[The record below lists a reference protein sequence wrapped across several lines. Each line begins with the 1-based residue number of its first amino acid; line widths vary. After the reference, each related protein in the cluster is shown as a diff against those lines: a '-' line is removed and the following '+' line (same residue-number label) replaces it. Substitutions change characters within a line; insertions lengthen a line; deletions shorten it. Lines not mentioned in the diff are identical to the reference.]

1 MLSAA
6 SRPMAV
12 VSCCGGSL
20 VRHQVDQLVLADEV
34 AVEVHRPGLQR
45 GGYPADRHG
54 IESVGVGQAGRGRD
68 DRLPGRALAV
78 FRALLLFLRGPGPD
92 QPGWRRSPGGA

>member
-1 MLSAA
+1 
-6 SRPMAV
+6 MAV

-20 VRHQVDQLVLADEV
+20 VRHQVDQLVLAGEV

-54 IESVGVGQAGRGRD
+54 VESAGAGQAGRGRD
-68 DRLPGRALAV
+68 DRLPGRALA
-78 FRALLLFLRGPGPD
+78 LFLRGPGPD
-92 QPGWRRSPGGA
+92 QPGWRRPPGGALRAGMLAG